1 MRCPATFSCN
11 DNHGDIPLLK
21 KTIALCALG
30 LAASAHAQSSLTI
43 FGGMDVGFS
52 HGSGSVSNKN
62 ALTSGNNYTSRIGF
76 KGNEDL
82 GGGGYAGFYLE
93 AQINGDDG
101 TGVASNTNNQASG
114 LGAAA
119 AGRQGLVF
127 HRGSYVNLGGNWGE
141 VRLGR
146 DYVGHYRNRTDFDPF
161 TNVGVGWSQA
171 QAGSIAGVTAVRAS
185 NEISYLTPAMGGFFG
200 VANYYLGENLSNAV
214 NKDDGSGYSTRVG
227 YRAGPWFAAVAYGL
241 TKYTTTASNGDTR
254 VINAGISY
262 VFPIARVM
270 AGVYNDRVNSTTPLT
285 AKGYLVGFTAPVGA
299 HEIRGS
305 YSRYGTDA
313 AGSPTTNKLAV
324 GYVYNL
330 SKRSAVY
337 GTYAHVNNKGGA
349 SASLNGSVTGA
360 NEGSSGFDVG
370 IRHTF

>member
-1 MRCPATFSCN
+1 M
-11 DNHGDIPLLK
+11 
-21 KTIALCALG
+21 G

-43 FGGMDVGFS
+43 FGGMDIGFS
-52 HGSGSVSNKN
+52 RGTGSVSSKS

-76 KGNEDL
+76 RGNEDL
-82 GGGGYAGFYLE
+82 GSGNYAGFYLE
-93 AQINGDDG
+93 AQLNGDTG

-114 LGAAA
+114 AAL
-119 AGRQGLVF
+119 AGINGGQGVVF
-127 HRGSYVNLGGNWGE
+127 HRGSYVNLGGGWGE

-146 DYVGHYRNRTDFDPF
+146 DYTAHYRNRTDFDPF

-171 QAGSIAGVTAVRAS
+171 QAGSIAGLTAVRAS

-200 VANYYLGENLSNAV
+200 VANYYLGENASNAA
-214 NKDDGSGYSTRVG
+214 NKSDGSGYSTRVG
-227 YRAGPWFAAVAYGL
+227 YREGPWFAAAAYGL
-241 TKYTTTASNGDTR
+241 TKYATTATNGDTR

-262 VFPIARVM
+262 VFPIARLM
-270 AGVYNDRVNSTTPLT
+270 AGIYKDRVNSTTPLT
-285 AKGYLVGFTAPVGA
+285 AKGYILGFTAPVGP
-299 HEIRGS
+299 HEIKGS

-313 AGSPTTNKLAV
+313 AGSPTTGKVAV

-330 SKRSAVY
+330 SKRSALY

-349 SASLNGSVTGA
+349 NTSLNSAVTGA
-360 NEGSSGFDVG
+360 NQGSSGFDIG